1 MTSIQ
6 IPSRYVN
13 VKFFCEKY
21 FDHNFVI
28 DITCYYL
35 EIYQNI
41 SIYQFWIF
49 ILQLQN
55 NFHFSLLVI

>member
-13 VKFFCEKY
+13 VEFLHEEY
-21 FDHNFVI
+21 FDHNFAVN
-28 DITCYYL
+28 ITCYYL
-35 EIYQNI
+35 EIQ